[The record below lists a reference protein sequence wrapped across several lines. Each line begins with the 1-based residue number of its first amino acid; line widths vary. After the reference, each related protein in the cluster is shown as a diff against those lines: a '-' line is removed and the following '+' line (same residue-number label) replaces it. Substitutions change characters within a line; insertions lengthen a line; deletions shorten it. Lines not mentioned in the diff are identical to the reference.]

1 MPALGWPKRMK
12 SVSWNK
18 VTEFP
23 LSDDLKALV
32 HELRARAVP
41 HRIIEVHGHQEL
53 HVPDARL
60 IEPVTQLVQQWQQG
74 ELEPATSEELTRAQT
89 PRPKTL
95 SPWRTPVTLLLI
107 ALSALGFAV
116 VETQMLRQWLGYLTF
131 LPIESVP
138 GGYRWQPFSQALANA
153 EYWRLVTP
161 AFLHF
166 GIFHIVFNS
175 LWMWDLG
182 RRLEFVVGTFNYVL
196 FFLVAASVSN
206 LAQYFWA
213 DEVSLFGGMSG
224 VVYALVGYIWIRQW
238 LNPNPV
244 LAVPRGIIIFMLA
257 WLVLCLSGAI
267 DYFLAGGIANGAH
280 VGGLLVGMFI
290 AGAFSLAKRAGFV
303 RH

>member
-1 MPALGWPKRMK
+1 M
-12 SVSWNK
+12 SWNN
-18 VTEFP
+18 VSVFP
-23 LSDDLKALV
+23 LSDDLTTLV
-32 HELRARAVP
+32 RELRTRAVP
-41 HRIIEVHGHQEL
+41 HRIIEVRGQQQL
-53 HVPDARL
+53 QVPDARL
-60 IEPVTQLVQQWQQG
+60 IASVTELVQQWQQG
-74 ELEPATSEELTRAQT
+74 ELVPVAPDEAANTQV

-95 SPWRTPVTLLLI
+95 SPWRTPVTLILI

-116 VETQMLRQWLGYLTF
+116 VETKLLQPWLGQLTF
-131 LPIESVP
+131 FPIERVA
-138 GGYRWQPFSQALANA
+138 GGYRWQPFSEALANA

-166 GIFHIVFNS
+166 GVFHIVFNS

-182 RRLEFVVGTFNYVL
+182 RRLEFVLGKLNYTV

-213 DEVSLFGGMSG
+213 DQVSLFGGMSG
-224 VVYALVGYIWIRQW
+224 VVYALLGYIWIRQW
-238 LNPNPV
+238 LNPHPA
-244 LAVPRGIIIFMLA
+244 LAVPRGIIIFMLG

>member
-1 MPALGWPKRMK
+1 MK
-12 SVSWNK
+12 SVSWNN
-18 VTEFP
+18 VSVFP
-23 LSDDLKALV
+23 LSDDLTALV
-32 HELRARAVP
+32 HELRVRRLP
-41 HRIIEVHGHQEL
+41 HRIIETNGQQQL
-53 HVPDARL
+53 QVPNTQL

-74 ELEPATSEELTRAQT
+74 ELQPLSAEQAASAQQ
-89 PRPKTL
+89 PQPKTL
-95 SPWRTPVTLLLI
+95 SPWRTPVTLLLV

-116 VETQMLRQWLGYLTF
+116 VETKLLQPWLVYLTF
-131 LPIESVP
+131 FPIESVA
-138 GGYRWQPFSQALANA
+138 GGYRWQPFSVALANA
-153 EYWRLVTP
+153 EYWRLITP

-182 RRLEFVVGTFNYVL
+182 RRLEFVVGKLNYTV
-196 FFLVAASVSN
+196 FFLIAASVSN

-213 DEVSLFGGMSG
+213 DQVSLFGGMSG

-238 LNPNPV
+238 LNPHPT

-257 WLVLCLSGAI
+257 WLLLCFSGII
-267 DYFLAGGIANGAH
+267 DYFMAGGIANGAH
-280 VGGLLVGMFI
+280 LGGLLVGMFI